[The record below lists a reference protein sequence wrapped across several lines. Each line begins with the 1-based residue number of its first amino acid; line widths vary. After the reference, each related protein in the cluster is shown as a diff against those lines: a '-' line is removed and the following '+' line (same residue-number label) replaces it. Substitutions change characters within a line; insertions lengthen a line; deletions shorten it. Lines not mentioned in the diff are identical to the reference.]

1 MRSLL
6 TAGTTRTKLVR
17 TASGLALIVCTTL
30 AAAGPASARPWGW
43 HHHGFGWGG
52 ALAAGV
58 IGGAVAAATSPFWAP
73 GYYDDGGYA
82 YEPGY
87 AYGPAY
93 AYEPGAG
100 GGVAYCEAHFRS
112 YNPATGT
119 YLGYD
124 GRYHRCP

>member
-1 MRSLL
+1 MERNP
-6 TAGTTRTKLVR
+6 TIRTVRAGSV
-17 TASGLALIVCTTL
+17 LALVAC
-30 AAAGPASARPWGW
+30 AAMAMATPAAARPWGW

-58 IGGAVAAATSPFWAP
+58 IGGALAAATSPFWGP
-73 GYYDDGGYA
+73 DYYDY
-82 YEPGY
+82 YYPGY
-87 AYGPAY
+87 AYGPGY
-93 AYEPGAG
+93 AYEPTYAYAPG

-124 GRYHRCP
+124 GRYHPCP